1 MPRFSI
7 VKSTIYREINKK
19 FPKEINSLNEWNF
32 ESPYTKTKTNEDFF
46 IYKSNKIAIFQSGI
60 QAKLMIDN
68 SSYIIIDGTFYSEPI
83 DVCQII
89 VSRVSLENHHKYFT
103 KSYALALDKKE
114 DTYKEILNKINKN
127 IKVYAL
133 KINLKVNYKPKFI
146 HCDMELALI
155 NAIKFI

>member
-1 MPRFSI
+1 
-7 VKSTIYREINKK
+7 
-19 FPKEINSLNEWNF
+19 
-32 ESPYTKTKTNEDFF
+32 
-46 IYKSNKIAIFQSGI
+46 
-60 QAKLMIDN
+60 MIDN